1 MGVAVLTFCAALLY
15 NPTTF
20 DKIGMEKNGRMRAI
34 DGGRQMEMMSK

>member
-20 DKIGMEKNGRMRAI
+20 DKIGMEKMA
-34 DGGRQMEMMSK
+34 E